1 MLKTSTWGITR
12 EEAQSL
18 ENRIGQLWISPH
30 IKISKKAMNI
40 MIDFMKHMFKKLANA
55 AKMFSQQRKKNFLTE
70 NDMLAGIVLTFP
82 PYILIQAKVHARLP
96 LRDYPSKFN
105 KYL

>member
-1 MLKTSTWGITR
+1 
-12 EEAQSL
+12 
-18 ENRIGQLWISPH
+18 
-30 IKISKKAMNI
+30 

-55 AKMFSQQRKKNFLTE
+55 AKMFSQRRKKNFLTK

-105 KYL
+105 SSF